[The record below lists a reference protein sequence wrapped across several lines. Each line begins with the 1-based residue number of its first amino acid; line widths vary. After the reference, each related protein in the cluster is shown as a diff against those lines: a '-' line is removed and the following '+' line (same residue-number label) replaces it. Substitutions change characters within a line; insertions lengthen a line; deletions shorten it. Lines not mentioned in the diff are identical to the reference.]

1 MSRRSLLV
9 LLLLLW
15 LSEVLLPHLTEL
27 QSENVKDKI
36 ILDGNAIEL
45 ISRSAAL
52 IN

>member
-15 LSEVLLPHLTEL
+15 LSEVLLLHLAEL
-27 QSENVKDKI
+27 QSEKVKDKI

-45 ISRSAAL
+45 VSRSAAL

>member
-9 LLLLLW
+9 LLLW
-15 LSEVLLPHLTEL
+15 LSEVLLPHLAEL
-27 QSENVKDKI
+27 QSEKVKDKI

-45 ISRSAAL
+45 VSRSAAL